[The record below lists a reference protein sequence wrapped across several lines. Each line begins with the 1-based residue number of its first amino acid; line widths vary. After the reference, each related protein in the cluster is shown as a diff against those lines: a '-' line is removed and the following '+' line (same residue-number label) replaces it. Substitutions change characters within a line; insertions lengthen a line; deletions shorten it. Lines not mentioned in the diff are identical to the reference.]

1 MMDDLLFLLWRGLVD
16 FCAEFDLAL
25 AQSYRA

>member
-16 FCAEFDLAL
+16 FCAEFDMAL
-25 AQSYRA
+25 AHSFR